1 MKDEERSAEA
11 RRALDRASRDAEL
24 FGGSALARAGR
35 HVADHFAAR
44 DARGAEGD
52 AADPMEVWGRRIG
65 RALSLV
71 GVVALTAWLGLQLG
85 WW

>member
-1 MKDEERSAEA
+1 MRDEARREEA
-11 RRALDRASRDAEL
+11 RRALDRASGEGEVI
-24 FGGSALARAGR
+24 GGSALARAGR

-44 DARGAEGD
+44 DAHGAD
-52 AADPMEVWGRRIG
+52 ASGSDPIEVWGRRIG